1 MKRFILVLAVMI
13 FGLSCFSTA
22 ALAAEKFG
30 YVSIAKMSNDYLKA
44 KKYMKD
50 LEKLES
56 KYSDQIEKKREEVK
70 KFQDK
75 INMMS
80 DKQREAKIGQLED
93 KIKDFQEFVLEKERD
108 LRKEDADKAIEL
120 SKDMLDAIEKYA
132 KKEGYTMVFEVS
144 ALAYQPKKM
153 DITDKVIDILNKE
166 YKR

>member
-1 MKRFILVLAVMI
+1 MKRLALILAGVI
-13 FGLSCFSTA
+13 FGLSINSA

-44 KKYMKD
+44 KQYMKD
-50 LEKLES
+50 LEKIEI
-56 KYSDQIEKKREEVK
+56 KFSDQIEKKRDEVK

-75 INMMS
+75 LNMMS
-80 DKQREAKIGQLED
+80 EKQREAKKGELED

-120 SKDMLDAIEKYA
+120 SKEMMDAIEKYS
-132 KKEGYTMVFEVS
+132 KKEGYALVFEVS
-144 ALAYQPKKM
+144 ALAYQPKSM
-153 DITDKVIDILNKE
+153 DITDEIVDILNKA